1 MLKLVLTSD
10 FPSTVNQ
17 AVIDCMRDSAP
28 SPRIAWIPPLTGIGR
43 ERFPAAR
50 KVFESYGFPALEY
63 CDIDEESN
71 ERQLE
76 RLTQYDII
84 YLTGGDPIIF
94 RRNILQA
101 ELSTRLRQCLAVGR
115 LIIAASGGSMQFTK
129 NVSLFRLLTVT
140 LGEVIAAHGEYEAL
154 GVVGYEILP
163 HLNRLEPSF
172 VEIVRHYSEWVPH
185 DIIALA
191 DGAAAM
197 HATGDEYR
205 LVGQAARFRN
215 GEMTVIEAAA

>member
-1 MLKLVLTSD
+1 MNFGNELEKSDERKRDNNKNPAVKLVLTSD

-17 AVIDCMRDSAP
+17 AVFNCMRDSAP

-50 KVFESYGFPALEY
+50 KMFESYGFPALEY

-94 RRNILQA
+94 RSNILQA
-101 ELSTRLRQCLAVGR
+101 ELSTRLRQCL
-115 LIIAASGGSMQFTK
+115 
-129 NVSLFRLLTVT
+129 TV
-140 LGEVIAAHGEYEAL
+140 V
-154 GVVGYEILP
+154 
-163 HLNRLEPSF
+163 
-172 VEIVRHYSEWVPH
+172 
-185 DIIALA
+185 
-191 DGAAAM
+191 DG
-197 HATGDEYR
+197 
-205 LVGQAARFRN
+205 
-215 GEMTVIEAAA
+215 